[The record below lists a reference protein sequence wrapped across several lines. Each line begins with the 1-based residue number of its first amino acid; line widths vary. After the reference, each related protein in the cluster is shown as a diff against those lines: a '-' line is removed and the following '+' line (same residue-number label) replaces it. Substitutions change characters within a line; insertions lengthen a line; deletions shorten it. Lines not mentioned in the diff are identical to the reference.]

1 MKTAAIIL
9 LNVVLVPVIIQNVF
23 VNGRGV
29 VDLLNFSCAVC
40 VLAVGL
46 LASLVCVHLCLVIVV
61 VCLQALLHARLI
73 SARFFALFRR
83 V

>member
-61 VCLQALLHARLI
+61 VCPLHALLI
-73 SARFFALFRR
+73 PARFFALFRR